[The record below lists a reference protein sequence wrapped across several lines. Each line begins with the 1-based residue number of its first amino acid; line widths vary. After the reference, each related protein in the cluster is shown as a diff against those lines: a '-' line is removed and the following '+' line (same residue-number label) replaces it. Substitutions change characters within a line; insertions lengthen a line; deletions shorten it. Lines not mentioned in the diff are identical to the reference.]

1 MKYVSAT
8 AVLLALA
15 AAPSFAQVYGKP
27 KLLDG
32 IGIDQKMGAQVPLDI
47 PFADEAGQ
55 RVTLRKYLGKPVIL
69 ALVYYQCPSL
79 CSRVLSGVVSTVKGL
94 PLTLGQDYEVVTV
107 SFDPR
112 DEYTVA
118 AQKKANYMQEYGRA
132 GADPYFHFLTGPETS
147 SRALADAVGFHY
159 AFDANNNQYVH
170 PSTIILLTPEGRV
183 ARYFYGVNYPARD
196 VKLGLV
202 EASGGKIGSPVD
214 QVLLYCFHYDPANG
228 KYGFVIMNVL
238 RVAGILTV
246 GLLVG
251 FMLIMFRRDLRLG
264 RRAPRLHE
272 RKEA

>member
-1 MKYVSAT
+1 MKYLCAT
-8 AVLLALA
+8 AAILVMA
-15 AAPSFAQVYGKP
+15 AAPAFAQVYGKP
-27 KLLDG
+27 KILDG

-55 RVTLRKYLGKPVIL
+55 RVTLRQYLGKPVIL

-79 CSRVLSGVVSTVKGL
+79 CSRVLSGVVSTVRGV
-94 PLTLGQDYEVVTV
+94 PLTLGQDYQVVTV

-118 AQKKANYMQEYGRA
+118 EQKKASYMQEYGRP

-228 KYGFVIMNVL
+228 KYGFMIMNVL
-238 RVAGILTV
+238 RAAGVLTV
-246 GLLVG
+246 GLLAG

-264 RRAPRLHE
+264 RRAPGLRQ